1 VASLDAKKNA
11 VSDDESSDSEG
22 EVVAEL
28 PKIVPNAG
36 KPKARTSVSAEAF
49 GKYNM
54 KEAY

>member
-1 VASLDAKKNA
+1 MASLYAKKNA